1 MDLLKIALAVVFASL
16 LVWKL
21 LGRGR
26 LRHYLRR
33 AQGKT

>member
-1 MDLLKIALAVVFASL
+1 MDLLKIGLAVVFASF

-21 LGRGR
+21 LGHGR

-33 AQGKT
+33 VQGKA

>member
-1 MDLLKIALAVVFASL
+1 MDLLKIGLAVVFASF

-33 AQGKT
+33 VQGKA

>member
-1 MDLLKIALAVVFASL
+1 MDLLKIGLAVVFASL

-33 AQGKT
+33 VQGKA